1 MWPQPVRKG
10 RPKFLLTSAAQANT
24 GPHKLSNLPGDTAQV
39 PAPVN
44 KFLRPYQREGAEF
57 LYGQFKKGIGGILGD
72 DMVRSFCVY
81 CVTPRLTPHCSAGSR
96 QDDPGHRV
104 PLRCHECV
112 TAVVAST
119 GPLTTCLAVDKTGF
133 KKDDAGKRKDA
144 ITARSDDES
153 FKPSDL
159 GLTCLIACPASVVGN
174 WQREFR
180 TVSELRPASQT
191 IVLIWPIQW
200 GYFDVG
206 IYGGTASEKKAIL
219 DRFDRGYLDVVI
231 ASIEAVRNNI
241 DDFAARD
248 FSIVIVDE
256 AHRVKNPKSNTTIAL
271 HRFPT
276 PLRYGLTGTAI
287 QNRLDEFWCILN
299 WAVPGRVGTH
309 SQWCARDAYTAEFSR

>member
-1 MWPQPVRKG
+1 MQST
-10 RPKFLLTSAAQANT
+10 LLRRF
-24 GPHKLSNLPGDTAQV
+24 G
-39 PAPVN
+39 
-44 KFLRPYQREGAEF
+44 
-57 LYGQFKKGIGGILGD
+57 
-72 DMVRSFCVY
+72 
-81 CVTPRLTPHCSAGSR
+81 LTP
-96 QDDPGHRV
+96 
-104 PLRCHECV
+104 
-112 TAVVAST
+112 
-119 GPLTTCLAVDKTGF
+119 CLPADKTGF

-144 ITARSDDES
+144 INDLAADEP
-153 FKPSDL
+153 FKPTDL

-180 TVSELRPASQT
+180 TVSTSSENCCGRLLTST
-191 IVLIWPIQW
+191 WQW

-206 IYGGTASEKKAIL
+206 IYGGPSSDKKAVL
-219 DRFDRGYLDVVI
+219 NRFDRGYLDVVI
-231 ASIEAVRNNI
+231 ASIEGVRNNI

-309 SQWCARDAYTAEFSR
+309 SQWYVRSLAILGLR